1 MCEDL
6 ENVHIGLDDI
16 DTGSQGCTTHLTFRV
31 LRSIINQIPQAVFS
45 DYPVLIRLNPTI
57 PFKTRGNAALSFA
70 VKLREREA
78 QSLREIV
85 LKEVTSYIADVRGA
99 GAEPGVALLYGE
111 VPEALGRLYV
121 KALSDYV
128 HRDYVLGV
136 IKTLE
141 GSLEVPLGYSRGLI
155 GALAAMGASKHL
167 RECTYELLSYRAG
180 RAGGEHSVER
190 CVDGESV
197 KVMDESLRS
206 YTFLNYDYESGE
218 LLITPSGPNPVLLGL
233 RGEDPEA
240 LVRAFNM
247 LRVCESYEGWV
258 IYKTNQAVNA
268 HHVERCLECFKP
280 YQTGCVRA
288 RVVGKPL
295 VLPGG
300 DVLVKLGDRDSEARL
315 WAVFFKETGLNK
327 VAGRL
332 MTGDLITVCGGGKYW
347 EGRGVVVHSDFLEV
361 LELASETYVNPKC
374 PVCGHRM
381 KSSGRSK
388 GWKCPKCGFKSTSL
402 SKEVVK
408 LARDLER
415 RAYRPRDIAVKHLVM
430 PESRVGRVS
439 DCSKPL
445 ISKWIYFNSSPL
457 PSQAPRERL
466 PPTQASP

>member
-1 MCEDL
+1 MY
-6 ENVHIGLDDI
+6 VGLDDV

-31 LRSIINQIPQAVFS
+31 LRSIINQIPQAVVS

-57 PFKTRGNAALSFA
+57 PFKTRGNAALSFT

-85 LKEVTSYIADVRGA
+85 LKEVSSYTAGVRGA

-111 VPEALGRLYV
+111 VPEALERLYV

-128 HRDYVLGV
+128 HKDYVLGV

-155 GALAAMGASKHL
+155 GALAAIGASKYL
-167 RECTYELLSYRAG
+167 RKCTYELLSYR
-180 RAGGEHSVER
+180 GGEKYSVER
-190 CVDGESV
+190 CVDEESV
-197 KVMDESLRS
+197 KVMDERFRS
-206 YTFLNYDYESGE
+206 DTFLNYDYASGE

-233 RGEDPEA
+233 RGEDPES
-240 LVRAFNM
+240 LVRAFSM
-247 LRVCESYEGWV
+247 LRICENYEGWV

-288 RVVGKPL
+288 RVVDKP
-295 VLPGG
+295 VILPGG
-300 DVLVKLGDRDSEARL
+300 DVLVKLGDRNAETRL
-315 WAVFFKETGLNK
+315 WAAFFRETGLNK
-327 VAGRL
+327 VARRL
-332 MTGDLITVCGGGKYW
+332 MTGDLIAVCGGGRYW
-347 EGRGVVVHSDFLEV
+347 EGRGVVVHSDLLEV
-361 LELASETYVNPKC
+361 LELTSETYVNPTC

-381 KSSGRSK
+381 KSSGRGK
-388 GWKCPKCGFKSTSL
+388 GWKCLKCGFKSTNL
-402 SKEVVK
+402 SKGVVK
-408 LARDLER
+408 LIRDLER
-415 RAYRPRDIAVKHLVM
+415 RTYRPRDIAVKHLVM

-445 ISKWIYFNSSPL
+445 INKWIYFNSSPL